1 MQPSGGPAA
10 GGWGVGG
17 VCWAGTPV
25 LSAWLAPIFTVK
37 PSKYLQPLWQLIA
50 FDPVCRC
57 ESPAYSCFLKN
68 SLFSH
73 TSLII
78 QLLIVSK
85 RKSENANSGPLSLG
99 WCISLPPCRGRRRGA
114 HPFPAADPGLRAV
127 PVTTSG
133 RGSGLLGAGMPH
145 LWLLKAA
152 VTKRALE

>member
-1 MQPSGGPAA
+1 MA

-17 VCWAGTPV
+17 VCRAGTPV

-99 WCISLPPCRGRRRGA
+99 WCIFLPPCRGWSGGSSPLSFSRPRPPGCACDHFREGLW
-114 HPFPAADPGLRAV
+114 PAGCRYAPPLAV
-127 PVTTSG
+127 ESG
-133 RGSGLLGAGMPH
+133 SDQESLGVIELLG
-145 LWLLKAA
+145 
-152 VTKRALE
+152 